1 MVFRLSLETGK
12 VEMERREIKK
22 KKKTRRKRRR
32 RRRRRRRKKE
42 RKDVVESRTAMRAKK
57 IR

>member
-32 RRRRRRRKKE
+32 RRRRKKE
-42 RKDVVESRTAMRAKK
+42 KKDVVESRTAMRAKK